1 MVLVMES
8 DGTLRPSQR
17 QDRFARTYTDGI
29 GLGSATDDLKVL
41 GEKAATVSTSAS
53 LPAPRVPKPHILAA
67 IEETALRYAG
77 HRGLRAADITVT
89 TWINLYRANIEI
101 ESGYNPHA
109 VSRVGAIGLG
119 QLMPETARVLGVDP
133 RDWQQNLTGSA
144 QYLAMMLAEFGD
156 VRLALAAY
164 NAGPEAVR
172 KHAGIPPFTE
182 TRNHVQR
189 VLAVVHRLEG
199 ASQ

>member
-17 QDRFARTYTDGI
+17 QERFARTYTNGI
-29 GLGSATDDLKVL
+29 GQGSGADDLKVL
-41 GEKAATVSTSAS
+41 DEKTATVSTSAPFPTFRS
-53 LPAPRVPKPHILAA
+53 PKPHILAA
-67 IEETALRYAG
+67 IETTALRHAH
-77 HRGLRAADITVT
+77 HRGLRAASLTVT
-89 TWINLYRANIEI
+89 DWLNLYRANIEI
-101 ESGYNPHA
+101 ESDYNPHA
-109 VSRVGAIGLG
+109 VSSAGAIGLG
-119 QLMPETARVLGVDP
+119 QLMPETARSLGVDAK
-133 RDWQQNLTGSA
+133 DWRQNLAGSA

-156 VRLALAAY
+156 VQLALAAY

-189 VLAVVHRLEG
+189 VLAVVNRLEG